1 MSKIL
6 VIDDDRDI
14 CLLLKRFLSKHNYDV
29 AEVYAGKKAL
39 DMLHSF
45 NPELVLCDFRLEDM
59 DGATLLIKIKEQLPD
74 VPVIIMTGYSDI
86 KTAVEVMKLGA
97 YDYIGK
103 PLFPDE
109 ILLTIKKALQN
120 KETATVSSNGHHAH
134 TSAAGNTMPAQASQG
149 GVTAEQNAEEERNRQ
164 QQQQRLIV
172 SGEYIFGDS
181 DAFRKI
187 LKQIDLVAPTN
198 YSIIIYGESGS
209 GKEAIAQEIHKR
221 SRRREKPFIAID
233 CGAMSKELAG
243 SELFGHE
250 KGSFTGALNQKIG
263 SLELANGGTV
273 FLDEIGNLSYDI
285 QVSLLRVV
293 QERKMRRVGGTK
305 DIDLDI
311 RIIVASNEKLW
322 DIARKGKFREDLFHR
337 FNEFSIVV
345 PPLRERKDDI
355 LVFARHFL
363 TITNKE
369 LGKNVKGFSREVED
383 IFRNYVWYGNLRELK
398 NVIKR
403 ATLLAEG
410 TYIEAHTLP
419 FEISNFSKLQFEELF
434 EMPAAVPENR
444 PVEMS
449 SAPPVTTSSYND
461 IPLSRSSSSSG
472 ELSLKNASIDAEYE
486 TIIEALK
493 KSNFNKSK
501 AAKLLNIDRK
511 TLYNKMKQYQEF
523 NNH

>member
-1 MSKIL
+1 MPKIL

-14 CLLLKRFLSKHNYDV
+14 CLLLKRFLTKHNYEV

-39 DMLHSF
+39 ELMNSF
-45 NPELVLCDFRLEDM
+45 TPDLVLCDFRLDDM
-59 DGATLLIKIKEQLPD
+59 DGTTLLVKIKEQLPD

-86 KTAVEVMKLGA
+86 KVAVEVMKLGA

-109 ILLTIKKALQN
+109 ILVTIKKALQIQAVPAGSP
-120 KETATVSSNGHHAH
+120 ATVSTTPSAHAFTTPTTTEEATNH
-134 TSAAGNTMPAQASQG
+134 DNTEKKQH
-149 GVTAEQNAEEERNRQ
+149 
-164 QQQQRLIV
+164 IV
-172 SGEYIFGDS
+172 ISGDYIFGDS
-181 DAFRKI
+181 EAFKKI

-221 SRRREKPFIAID
+221 SRRKSMPFIAID

-263 SLELANGGTV
+263 NLEVANGGTV

-322 DIARKGKFREDLFHR
+322 DIARKGKFREDLYHR

-345 PPLRERKDDI
+345 PPLRERKEDI

-363 TITNKE
+363 LGTNKE
-369 LGKNVKGFSREVED
+369 LEKNVKGFTKEVED
-383 IFRNYVWYGNLRELK
+383 IFKNYIWYGNLRELK

-410 TYIEAHTLP
+410 SFIEAHTLP
-419 FEISNFSKLQFEELF
+419 FEISNFTRLQFDETPEISYA
-434 EMPAAVPENR
+434 PAEPKPVLLTPSVPTPISEAEIPR
-444 PVEMS
+444 PHPHHS
-449 SAPPVTTSSYND
+449 HS
-461 IPLSRSSSSSG
+461 

-523 NNH
+523 NNQ

>member
-1 MSKIL
+1 
-6 VIDDDRDI
+6 
-14 CLLLKRFLSKHNYDV
+14 
-29 AEVYAGKKAL
+29 
-39 DMLHSF
+39 
-45 NPELVLCDFRLEDM
+45 
-59 DGATLLIKIKEQLPD
+59 
-74 VPVIIMTGYSDI
+74 
-86 KTAVEVMKLGA
+86 VEVMKLGA

-109 ILLTIKKALQN
+109 ILVTIKKALQSPGTTVN
-120 KETATVSSNGHHAH
+120 QAT
-134 TSAAGNTMPAQASQG
+134 TSTAQAAPAFTPPTTS
-149 GVTAEQNAEEERNRQ
+149 TEEQNNIDREKKQ
-164 QQQQRLIV
+164 HIV
-172 SGEYIFGDS
+172 ISGDYIFGDS
-181 DAFRKI
+181 EPFKKI

-221 SRRREKPFIAID
+221 SRRKTMPFVAID

-263 SLELANGGTV
+263 NLEIANGGTV

-311 RIIVASNEKLW
+311 RIIVASNEMLW
-322 DIARKGKFREDLFHR
+322 DIARKGKFREDLYHR

-363 TITNKE
+363 VQTNKE
-369 LGKNVKGFSREVED
+369 LEKNVKGFTKEVED
-383 IFRNYVWYGNLRELK
+383 IFKSYIWYGNLRELK

-410 TYIEAHTLP
+410 TFIEAHTLP
-419 FEISNFSKLQFEELF
+419 FEISNFTRLQFDEAPDTPYLQAEPK
-434 EMPAAVPENR
+434 PAIPTPPIPSPFSEAEIPR
-444 PVEMS
+444 PHPHHS
-449 SAPPVTTSSYND
+449 HS
-461 IPLSRSSSSSG
+461 

-523 NNH
+523 NNQ

>member
-1 MSKIL
+1 MPKIL

-14 CLLLKRFLSKHNYDV
+14 CLLLKRFLTKHNYEV

-39 DMLHSF
+39 ELMNSF
-45 NPELVLCDFRLEDM
+45 TPDLVLCDFRLDDM
-59 DGATLLIKIKEQLPD
+59 DGTTLLVKIKEQLPE

-86 KTAVEVMKLGA
+86 KVAVEVMKLGA

-109 ILLTIKKALQN
+109 ILVTIKKALQN
-120 KETATVSSNGHHAH
+120 PGAGAAASQAPASTAQAAPAYTPPVTTSTATEDQN
-134 TSAAGNTMPAQASQG
+134 NTDR
-149 GVTAEQNAEEERNRQ
+149 EKKQ
-164 QQQQRLIV
+164 QIV
-172 SGEYIFGDS
+172 ISGDYIFGDS
-181 DAFRKI
+181 EAFKKI

-221 SRRREKPFIAID
+221 SRRKAMPFIAID

-263 SLELANGGTV
+263 NLELANGGTV

-322 DIARKGKFREDLFHR
+322 DIARKGKFREDLYHR

-345 PPLRERKDDI
+345 PPLRERKEDI

-363 TITNKE
+363 QQTNKE
-369 LGKNVKGFSREVED
+369 LEKNVKGFTKEVED

-410 TYIEAHTLP
+410 TYVEAHTLP
-419 FEISNFSKLQFEELF
+419 FEISNFARLQFDE
-434 EMPAAVPENR
+434 APET
-444 PVEMS
+444 PSWSQVES
-449 SAPPVTTSSYND
+449 KPPVPTPP
-461 IPLSRSSSSSG
+461 IPSPISEAEIPRPHPHHSHNS

-523 NNH
+523 NNHQ

>member
-1 MSKIL
+1 MPKIL

-14 CLLLKRFLSKHNYDV
+14 CLLLKRFLTKHNYEV

-39 DMLHSF
+39 ELMNSF
-45 NPELVLCDFRLEDM
+45 VPDLVLCDFRLDDM
-59 DGATLLIKIKEQLPD
+59 DGTTLLVKIKEQLPE

-86 KTAVEVMKLGA
+86 KVAVEVMKLGA

-109 ILLTIKKALQN
+109 ILVTIKKALQTQGT
-120 KETATVSSNGHHAH
+120 TAAQATGTTSHTAPAH
-134 TSAAGNTMPAQASQG
+134 PPPAATSAE
-149 GVTAEQNAEEERNRQ
+149 EQSNIEREKKQ
-164 QQQQRLIV
+164 QIVV
-172 SGEYIFGDS
+172 SGDYIFGDS
-181 DAFRKI
+181 EAFKKI

-221 SRRREKPFIAID
+221 SRRKSMPFVAID

-250 KGSFTGALNQKIG
+250 KGSFTGALNQKTG
-263 SLELANGGTV
+263 NLEIANGGTV

-322 DIARKGKFREDLFHR
+322 DIARKGKFREDLYHR

-355 LVFARHFL
+355 MVFARHFL
-363 TITNKE
+363 QQTNKE
-369 LGKNVKGFSREVED
+369 LEKNVKGFTKEVED
-383 IFRNYVWYGNLRELK
+383 IFRSYIWYGNLRELK

-410 TYIEAHTLP
+410 QFIEAHTLP
-419 FEISNFSKLQFEELF
+419 FEISNFTRLQFDE
-434 EMPAAVPENR
+434 APETTTYLQAE
-444 PVEMS
+444 PKQVV
-449 SAPPVTTSSYND
+449 SAPP
-461 IPLSRSSSSSG
+461 IPSPISEAEIPRPHPHHSHS

-523 NNH
+523 NNQ

>member
-1 MSKIL
+1 MPKIL

-14 CLLLKRFLSKHNYDV
+14 CLLLKRFLTKHNYEV

-39 DMLHSF
+39 ELMNSF
-45 NPELVLCDFRLEDM
+45 TPDLVLCDFRLDDM
-59 DGATLLIKIKEQLPD
+59 DGTTLLVKIKEQLPE

-86 KTAVEVMKLGA
+86 KVAVEVMKLGA

-109 ILLTIKKALQN
+109 ILVTIKKALQN
-120 KETATVSSNGHHAH
+120 QGTTAVQATTTTTAP
-134 TSAAGNTMPAQASQG
+134 AAPAYTPP
-149 GVTAEQNAEEERNRQ
+149 VTTAPEEQISHDNREKKQ
-164 QQQQRLIV
+164 QVVI

-181 DAFRKI
+181 EAFKKI

-221 SRRREKPFIAID
+221 SRRKAMPFIAID

-250 KGSFTGALNQKIG
+250 KGSFTGALNQKTG

-322 DIARKGKFREDLFHR
+322 DIARKGKFCEDLYHR

-355 LVFARHFL
+355 MVFARHFL
-363 TITNKE
+363 QQTNKE
-369 LGKNVKGFSREVED
+369 LEKMVKGFTKEVED
-383 IFRNYVWYGNLRELK
+383 IFRNYIWYGNLRELK

-410 TYIEAHTLP
+410 QFIEAHTLP
-419 FEISNFSKLQFEELF
+419 FEISNFTRLQFDE
-434 EMPAAVPENR
+434 APETPYLQAEPKQAIPTPPIPSPISEAEIPR
-444 PVEMS
+444 PHPHHS
-449 SAPPVTTSSYND
+449 HS
-461 IPLSRSSSSSG
+461 

-523 NNH
+523 NNQ